1 MLITIQSKSLL
12 GLKYDILSDRKI
24 GEINIPFTRLL
35 GSSQFGDIRIALE
48 SELYRIKVP
57 LKGDRRVGFG
67 VSGYELVSGDKQI
80 SEVTFPPRGDS
91 GKLTVNWKDNQ
102 ITYDIVQGQCQI
114 KMNNVKVGSFLEK
127 RGLKKTVC
135 MDISQEIPLVVL
147 IFWYLSYSYYKV
159 ISS

>member
-12 GLKYDILSDRKI
+12 GLKYDIFTDHKI

-35 GSSQFGDIRIALE
+35 GSSQFGDIRIALQ

-67 VSGYELVSGDKQI
+67 VSGYELVSGDRQI
-80 SEVTFPPRGDS
+80 SEVSFPPRGAS
-91 GKLTVNWKDNQ
+91 EKLTVNWKDNQ

-114 KMNNVKVGSFLEK
+114 TINNVKVGSLLEK
-127 RGLKKTVC
+127 RGFKKTAC
-135 MDISQEIPLVVL
+135 MDISIEIPIAVLV
-147 IFWYLSYSYYKV
+147 FWYLSFSYYKV